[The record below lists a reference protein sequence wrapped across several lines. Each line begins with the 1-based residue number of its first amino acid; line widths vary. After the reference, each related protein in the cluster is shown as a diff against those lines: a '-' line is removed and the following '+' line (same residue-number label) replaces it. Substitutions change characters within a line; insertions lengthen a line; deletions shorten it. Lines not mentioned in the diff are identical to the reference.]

1 MSVSSMNVANGLV
14 DSMLNEI
21 LSTKSNIKDIKTQNI
36 ELQSEVM
43 ELTELL
49 NNRMETLDQ
58 LQLKHKELKEKYEED
73 ILLKNDEKSNI
84 LEQKEAELERYS
96 GNGRNSSTL

>member
-1 MSVSSMNVANGLV
+1 
-14 DSMLNEI
+14 
-21 LSTKSNIKDIKTQNI
+21 
-36 ELQSEVM
+36 M

-96 GNGRNSSTL
+96 GNGRNSSTLQFVIYYFTIILFDVLFDIDTHPSSPNFSISFSTYNLIYFIT